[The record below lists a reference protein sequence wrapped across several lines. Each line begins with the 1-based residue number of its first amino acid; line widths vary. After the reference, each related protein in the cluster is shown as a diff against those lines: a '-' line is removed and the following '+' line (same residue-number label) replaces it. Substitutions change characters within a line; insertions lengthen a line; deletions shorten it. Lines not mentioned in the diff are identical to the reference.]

1 MYLLDQSLVLHSTRL
16 SSTFFLFHFVTCM
29 TSFFHFFLF
38 YYFNALPSHATL
50 THQITS
56 HLVSL
61 YILSYFVSVQIIML
75 HIRCM
80 WFTSLTSIWAVR
92 CLLPH
97 GNWMQDLQ
105 VFALHFR
112 SVTLLSDA
120 WASPRTTTAH
130 IQLYLSYAALQ
141 RLVKVTITILQRVA
155 ALREEQRQSTYIT
168 VQMRATLLSSHVKYS
183 GWATHRIAGMCCFV
197 WCCASRRTVPLHDG
211 GLYKC
216 DAMGKQKVELM

>member
-1 MYLLDQSLVLHSTRL
+1 MYLLDQSLVLHSTHL
-16 SSTFFLFHFVTCM
+16 SSTFFLFHFATGM
-29 TSFFHFFLF
+29 TSFFHFFFF

-92 CLLPH
+92 CLP
-97 GNWMQDLQ
+97 NWMQYLQ

-112 SVTLLSDA
+112 SVTPLSDA

-155 ALREEQRQSTYIT
+155 ALREEQRESTYIT

-183 GWATHRIAGMCCFV
+183 VWATHRIALRDCTVLCGVVHRVAWYRYMTV
-197 WCCASRRTVPLHDG
+197 VSTSAMRRVSRR
-211 GLYKC
+211 
-216 DAMGKQKVELM
+216 